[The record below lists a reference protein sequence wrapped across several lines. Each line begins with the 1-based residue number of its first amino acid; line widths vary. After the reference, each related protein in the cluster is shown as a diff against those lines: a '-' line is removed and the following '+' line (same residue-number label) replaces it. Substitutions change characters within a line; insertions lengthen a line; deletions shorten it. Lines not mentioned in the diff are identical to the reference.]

1 MKRGTSESKLRDAFE
16 ASALVT
22 ENDTSS
28 ADAWTKS
35 LNEPSGTAM
44 ADDNAKLGAVS
55 ASLLDVVMSEFWV
68 RKPNFRR
75 SVTVTRRI
83 CVGDVS

>member
-1 MKRGTSESKLRDAFE
+1 MKQGTSESTLRDAFE

-22 ENDTSS
+22 EKDTSR

-35 LNEPSGTAM
+35 LNEPIGTAM
-44 ADDNAKLGAVS
+44 ADDKAKLEAVS
-55 ASLLDVVMSEFWV
+55 ASLLDVVMSEFWIS
-68 RKPNFRR
+68 KPNFRR

-83 CVGDVS
+83 CVGNVS